1 MAYNTNAEYLYTELA
16 RCNIPPVVVM
26 EPFQSGKLI
35 HVTQDVL
42 AEMMKRRDE
51 HS

>member
-16 RCNIPPVVVM
+16 RRDIPVVVM
-26 EPFQSGKLI
+26 EPLLGGRLA

-42 AEMMKRRDE
+42 AEMMKR
-51 HS
+51 